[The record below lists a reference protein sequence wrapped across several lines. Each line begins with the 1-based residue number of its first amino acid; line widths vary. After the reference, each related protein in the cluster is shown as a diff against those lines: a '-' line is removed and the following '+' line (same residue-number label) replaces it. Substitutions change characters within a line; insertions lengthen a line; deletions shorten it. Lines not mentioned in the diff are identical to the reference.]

1 MNRVQLP
8 VSEWIPAGEAVL
20 TAGRWSEVSGGE
32 GCQEPRVSGPVCPLP
47 GHGDAG
53 RGGQGRHAGRVRL
66 CVRQAEGSE
75 AGHGA
80 ASRGLQPGPAL
91 HPRCV
96 RQAGILKED
105 I

>member
-8 VSEWIPAGEAVL
+8 VLEWIPAGEAVL
-20 TAGRWSEVSGGE
+20 AAGRWSEVPWGE
-32 GCQEPRVSGPVCPLP
+32 GCQEPRVSGQVCPLP

-53 RGGQGRHAGRVRL
+53 RGGQGRPAGRVRL
-66 CVRQAEGSE
+66 HVRQAEGRE

-96 RQAGILKED
+96 RQAGIISKD